1 MQATSC
7 HNLGVSSFLSLSF
20 LGLSSFFM
28 LSYSFVAFFT
38 CFGVVF
44 IFVVIF
50 TFLNFWGLLHFRG
63 HFYFLVLSRHTDIQK
78 SWHYDHSYAPCSHGQ
93 SVDNVDLPPSLRIFW
108 QKSQNFRLWNLHLL
122 LSLLLSE
129 GQGRD
134 KKTESPLVGPDWVI
148 NHVLWRP
155 PAPTFVKKSFC
166 QNPNLTSTQGLVWQ

>member
-1 MQATSC
+1 MVNGWYVISYRIHCIFVFWNIFYSLFIYSLNCLLAKSC
-7 HNLGVSSFLSLSF
+7 HVLGVASFLSLSF

-93 SVDNVDLPPSLRIFW
+93 SVDHVDLPPSLRIFD
-108 QKSQNFRLWNLHLL
+108 KNHENLGFEFTFSIILITFWGSGVQTERHRVSWL
-122 LSLLLSE
+122 
-129 GQGRD
+129 GQI
-134 KKTESPLVGPDWVI
+134 E
-148 NHVLWRP
+148 
-155 PAPTFVKKSFC
+155 
-166 QNPNLTSTQGLVWQ
+166 